1 MSVVQK
7 QGKILSNLEVAPS
20 IFLLNL
26 GLPQVAETA
35 QPGQFVHLRIGPLS
49 DPLLRRPFS
58 IHRTKPEEAKVSI
71 LYQVVGRGTK
81 LLSQRC
87 SGEKL
92 DCLGPLGRGFAIP
105 KVAGQFILVAGGIGI
120 APLIFL
126 AETLLRKM
134 GNGKWEVEKEKRKKM
149 EVVFLMGAASTE
161 YILPESELLS
171 WGAAVEV
178 ATDDGS
184 KGHRGP
190 VTDLLTRQMDR
201 SVESCHIFACGPEGM
216 LKEVAQIA
224 GQQKIPCQICLEQ
237 RMACGVGAC
246 LGCVVKTRS
255 GYRRVCVDG
264 PVFPAGEVIFE

>member
-1 MSVVQK
+1 MSVVQE

-35 QPGQFVHLRIGPLS
+35 QPGQFVHLRIGSLS

-58 IHRTKPEEAKVSI
+58 IHRTNPEEAEVSI

-81 LLSQRC
+81 LLSQKHR
-87 SGEKL
+87 GEKL

-105 KVAGQFILVAGGIGI
+105 KGTGQFILVAGGIGI

-126 AETLLRKM
+126 AETLL
-134 GNGKWEVEKEKRKKM
+134 EKEKRKKM
-149 EVVFLMGAASTE
+149 EVVFLMGAASAQ
-161 YILPESELLS
+161 YILPESELLC

-178 ATDDGS
+178 TTDDGS

-190 VTDLLTRQMDR
+190 VTDLLTRQVDR

-224 GQQKIPCQICLEQ
+224 GQQKIPGQICLER

-246 LGCVVKTRS
+246 LGCVVNTRS
-255 GYRRVCVDG
+255 GYQRVCVDG